1 MTKADTY
8 FKKSEKLLQK
18 RIYFVIILFVII
30 FKELMG
36 LTRFAHFKRGLR
48 DAFPIFLGYLAV
60 SFTFGIAAKNSGL
73 SPFEATLMSL
83 VNVTSAGQFASL
95 GIIAA
100 SASYFEMAIT
110 QLIINLRY
118 CLMSSTLSQKVSP
131 KLSVFHRAAIS
142 FGVTD
147 EIFALA
153 AGVHGD
159 LSPFYNYGMM
169 ASAIPG
175 WCLGTLFGV
184 ILGAVLPARIVSA
197 LSVALYGMFIAIIIP
212 PARKN
217 KIILAIVALSM
228 TASLVFEIVPILS
241 SISSGFRIIIITVVF
256 AALAAILFPVKDEE
270 VRDE

>member
-1 MTKADTY
+1 MK
-8 FKKSEKLLQK
+8 FKKEGEKVTKL
-18 RIYFVIILFVII
+18 
-30 FKELMG
+30 
-36 LTRFAHFKRGLR
+36 AHFKKGFR
-48 DAFPIFLGYLAV
+48 DAIPIFLGYLAV
-60 SFTFGIAAKNSGL
+60 SFTFGIAAKNNGL

-95 GIIAA
+95 GIITA

-131 KLSVFHRAAIS
+131 KLSFWHRAGIS

-153 AGVHGD
+153 AGVVDD

-169 ASAIPG
+169 ACAIPG

-184 ILGAVLPARIVSA
+184 VLGNILPSRVVSA

-217 KIILAIVALSM
+217 KIILSIVALSM
-228 TASLVFEIVPILS
+228 IASLIFTYAPIVS
-241 SISSGFRIIIITVVF
+241 QISSGFRIIILTVVI
-256 AALAAILFPVKDEE
+256 AALAAIFFPVKDEE
-270 VRDE
+270 VQDE